1 MPTMTDSE
9 RDAFLAEPGVL
20 MRIGTVCDDGR
31 PLVTPIWFIFEEEAI
46 WFTPRENSVWFANLR
61 RDPRTCL
68 AIDEQNLP
76 YRKVL
81 AEGEAELVH
90 DIGVDDLWRD
100 RYRRIACRYVP
111 EDAAEDYI
119 QATIDQ
125 PRGLYRLPL
134 AQASVRTW
142 RMPVDD
148 EDQAGIWHQRYYR
161 PGTILSR

>member
-1 MPTMTDSE
+1 MPTMSDHE
-9 RDAFLAEPGVL
+9 RDAFLAEPGIL

-31 PLVTPIWFIFEEEAI
+31 PLVTPIWFIFEEDAI
-46 WFTPRENSVWFANLR
+46 WFTPRENSAWFANLR

-81 AEGEAELVH
+81 VEGEAELVH
-90 DIGVDDLWRD
+90 DIGVDDVWRD
-100 RYRRIACRYVP
+100 RYRRIACRYVA
-111 EDAAEDYI
+111 EDAAKDYI

-125 PRGLYRLPL
+125 PRGLYRLRL

-142 RMPVDD
+142 RMPVGD

-161 PGTILSR
+161 PGTRLKR

>member
-1 MPTMTDSE
+1 MPTMSDAE
-9 RDAFLAEPGVL
+9 RDVFLTAPGIL
-20 MRIGTVCDDGR
+20 MRIGTVCDAGR

-61 RDPRTCL
+61 RDPRTCVV
-68 AIDEQNLP
+68 IDEQDLP

-81 AEGEAELVH
+81 VEGEAELVH
-90 DIGVDDLWRD
+90 DIGVDDMWRD

-111 EDAAEDYI
+111 DEAAEDYI

-125 PRGLYRLPL
+125 PRGLYRLSL
-134 AQASVRTW
+134 ASANVRTW

-161 PGTILSR
+161 PGTLLKR